1 MSTNFS
7 PDGKFWWNGQ
17 RWMPVAGNPGATWAP
32 AAPVEPVSR
41 WGRGLTLAK
50 LSWQVLLSDKE
61 LLILPVLSFLGLVAS
76 ALLILGV
83 IGIPLHVY
91 TNTNRPALYVLGFV
105 QYVVAAFVTYFFNA
119 ALVGAA
125 SLRLQGSRGS
135 VGDGLRMAGAK
146 IGQIFAWAV
155 VSATVGQLIRLVQQR
170 LGLLGQILGGLFGL
184 AWAITT
190 FFVVPVIVFEDRGTM
205 ASIKRSAEIL
215 RQRWG
220 ESLVGNSAIGLVLFV
235 LLLPALLVSI
245 ALIFVAQPL
254 GIVLTVL
261 VIAVFAAISSA
272 MSGIFRA
279 ALYQFAV
286 SGRPVGA
293 FSADLLN
300 SSFRRK

>member
-1 MSTNFS
+1 MTTQFS

-17 RWMPVAGNPGATWAP
+17 RWMPVADNPGAQWNR
-32 AAPVEPVSR
+32 PVDALPDGR

-50 LSWQVLLSDKE
+50 ISWSVLRSDKE
-61 LLILPVLSFLGLVAS
+61 LLVLPVLSFLGLVAS
-76 ALLILGV
+76 VLLIMGVGGLG
-83 IGIPLHVY
+83 LHAY
-91 TNTNRPALYVLGFV
+91 ATSNRPVLYVLGFL

-135 VGDGLRMAGAK
+135 VTDGLRMAFAK

-170 LGLLGQILGGLFGL
+170 LGLLGQILGAIAGV

-190 FFVVPVIVFEDRGTM
+190 FFVVPVIVFEDRGTVD
-205 ASIKRSAEIL
+205 SIKRSAEVI

-220 ESLVGNSAIGLVLFV
+220 EGLVGNGAIGLVLF
-235 LLLPALLVSI
+235 LLVLPALAICAGLAVVS
-245 ALIFVAQPL
+245 LPL
-254 GIVLTVL
+254 GIVLGVL
-261 VIAVFAAISSA
+261 VIAVYAAVGSA

-293 FSADLLN
+293 FSADLLS